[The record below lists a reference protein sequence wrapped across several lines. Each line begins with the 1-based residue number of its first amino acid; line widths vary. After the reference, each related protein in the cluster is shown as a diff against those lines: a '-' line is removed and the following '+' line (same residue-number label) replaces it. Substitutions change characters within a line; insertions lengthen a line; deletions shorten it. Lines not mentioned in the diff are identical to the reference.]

1 MKSFALALLAVT
13 LVAADKP
20 TPRQK
25 ARELLDSAAEMIAAT
40 KPDVQAVA
48 LMHLADNYQVF
59 DKKKAIEYFKQAFTA
74 ASLPPTGQ
82 SPFARNAQTEI
93 VVALATL
100 DTAEG
105 VGLLKQIEPRTQGY
119 DIRTFAA
126 SRVIGVLLQKNQM
139 QPAIDLAES
148 MGSCKILSCNSLE

>member
-1 MKSFALALLAVT
+1 MKPLALALFAVT

-25 ARELLDSAAEMIAAT
+25 ARELLDSAAEMMAAT
-40 KPDVQAVA
+40 NPDVQAVG
-48 LMHLADNYQVF
+48 LMHLADNYQSF

-74 ASLPPTGQ
+74 ATPSGRD
-82 SPFARNAQTEI
+82 PFAHSTQMEI

-105 VGLLKQIEPRTQGY
+105 VGLL
-119 DIRTFAA
+119 
-126 SRVIGVLLQKNQM
+126 
-139 QPAIDLAES
+139 
-148 MGSCKILSCNSLE
+148 